1 MFFKNEKLKMK
12 KLYVLSFCLL
22 LSLVTWC
29 ANIVYP
35 WRATTAIVKS
45 GDSFEVWLN
54 ADQGQTINSVQLI
67 GPYSTVDA
75 SFKIKKGSW
84 VYDVTSENTYNI
96 NITVKVPAN
105 CPADRYDI
113 VLNTSSGFVS
123 SPSGVKVIKNY
134 KSSFYI
140 LHFSD
145 AHAFQKGSETVLN
158 RISTIV
164 DIANI
169 INPELVFNTGDNLY
183 RPTEDRMNQLFTGN
197 AKQSTKG
204 LNSLSAATFTV
215 AGNHDFDFDKLD
227 EKGFYKEKSDWW
239 NSWWGL
245 QTYNFKYNKA
255 RFMVINNGW
264 DGFKPT
270 QQIAATEAW
279 LKKEGKGNFRLG
291 AAHIRN
297 KEMPAFDSIAHLD
310 FALFGH
316 NHHIASQNPS
326 LLNNKPIQ
334 YIVNSIRDNMEFNL
348 YQVDGKTG
356 TCVPVGSKTGQVV
369 YIENPTDQK
378 TPALYKPK
386 LSLSYLN
393 VNDGSSVSNTA
404 IFVNKLDFAIEG
416 AKVRFVMPKAKK
428 YLVSNG
434 KIEQEFDGKN
444 VHVVDV
450 SVDLQAGSTL
460 EVSINVNE

>member
-1 MFFKNEKLKMK
+1 MK
-12 KLYVLSFCLL
+12 KLSLL
-22 LSLVTWC
+22 CLSLCLSLIVFS

-35 WRATTAIVKS
+35 WRSTTAIVKS
-45 GDSFEVWLN
+45 GESFEVWLN
-54 ADQGQTINSVQLI
+54 ADARQKVSSVTLQ
-67 GPYSTVDA
+67 GPYHSILA
-75 SFKIKKGSW
+75 PIKVKTGSW
-84 VYDVTSENTYNI
+84 IYDATSQNTYNTK
-96 NITVKVPAN
+96 ITVKVPRN
-105 CPADRYDI
+105 SPADRYDI
-113 VLNTSSGFVS
+113 VLNTTTGTLVS
-123 SPSGVKVIKNY
+123 PAGAKVIKGY
-134 KSSFYI
+134 KSSYYI

-145 AHAFQKGSETVLN
+145 IHAFQNKYPTTMQ

-183 RPTEDRMNQLFTGN
+183 RPNDERMNALFAGDLIN
-197 AKQSTKG
+197 STKG
-204 LNSLSAATFTV
+204 LNALNAAVFTV
-215 AGNHDFDFDKLD
+215 AGNHDIDFDNVP
-227 EKGFYKEKSDWW
+227 EQGFYKEKAAWW
-239 NSWWGL
+239 NKWWGL

-255 RFMVINNGW
+255 RFMAINNGW

-348 YQVDGKTG
+348 YKVDGKTG
-356 TCVPVGSKTGQVV
+356 TCVPVGSKTGQVIYV
-369 YIENPTDQK
+369 ENPTDQK
-378 TPALYKPK
+378 NPALYKPK
-386 LSLSYLN
+386 LTMSFLKA
-393 VNDGSSVSNTA
+393 NDGSNNSNTA
-404 IFVNKLDFAIEG
+404 TIVNKFDFAIEN
-416 AKVRFVMPKAKK
+416 ASVRFVMPKAKK

-434 KIEQEFDGKN
+434 KIEQEFEGKD

-450 SVDLQAGSTL
+450 TVDMQAGSTL
-460 EVSINVNE
+460 EVSIY

>member
-1 MFFKNEKLKMK
+1 MFMRKNRL
-12 KLYVLSFCLL
+12 LSIFFLL
-22 LSLVTWC
+22 LCFSTL
-29 ANIVYP
+29 AFSGNIIYP

-45 GDSFEVWLN
+45 GETFEVWLN
-54 ADQGQTINSVQLI
+54 ADQGQTVSLVQLV
-67 GPYSTVDA
+67 GPYNKVAA
-75 SFKIKKGSW
+75 SFKIKKGTW
-84 VYDVTSENTYNI
+84 VYDVISENTYNT
-96 NITVKVPAN
+96 NIKVNVPAN

-113 VLNTSSGFVS
+113 VLKTSSGDVI
-123 SPSGVKVIKNY
+123 SPAGVKVIKNY
-134 KSSFYI
+134 KSSYYI

-145 AHAFQKGSETVLN
+145 AHAFQRGSETVLN

-183 RPTEDRMNQLFTGN
+183 RPTEDRMNQLFAGN
-197 AKQSTKG
+197 LKQNNKG
-204 LNSLSAATFTV
+204 LNDLNAATFTV

-239 NSWWGL
+239 NTWWGL
-245 QTYNFKYNKA
+245 QTYNFTYA
-255 RFMVINNGW
+255 DGRFMVINNGW
-264 DGFKPT
+264 DGFKPA

-279 LKKEGKGNFRLG
+279 LQKKGKGNFRLS

-297 KEMPAFDSIAHLD
+297 KEMPAFDSIAHVD

-348 YQVDGKTG
+348 YKVDGITG
-356 TCVPVGSKTGQVV
+356 VCAPVGSKTGQVV
-369 YIENPTDQK
+369 YVQNPTDQK
-378 TPALYKPK
+378 TPELYKPK
-386 LSLSYLN
+386 LSLSFLKA
-393 VNDGSSVSNTA
+393 NDGSNTSNTA

-416 AKVRFVMPKAKK
+416 AKARFVMPLGKK
-428 YLVSNG
+428 YTISKG
-434 KIEQEFDGKN
+434 KIEQEFDGTN

-450 SVDLQAGSTL
+450 TVDLQAGSTL
-460 EVSINVNE
+460 EVSIHVNE

>member
-1 MFFKNEKLKMK
+1 MFMRKNRL
-12 KLYVLSFCLL
+12 LSIFFLL
-22 LSLVTWC
+22 LCFSTL
-29 ANIVYP
+29 AFSGNIIYP

-54 ADQGQTINSVQLI
+54 ADQGQTVSSVQLV
-67 GPYSTVDA
+67 GPYNKVAA
-75 SFKIKKGSW
+75 SFKIKKGTW
-84 VYDVTSENTYNI
+84 VYDVISENTYNT
-96 NITVKVPAN
+96 NIKVNVPAN

-113 VLNTSSGFVS
+113 VLKTSSGDVI
-123 SPSGVKVIKNY
+123 SPAGVKVIKNY
-134 KSSFYI
+134 TSSYYI

-145 AHAFQKGSETVLN
+145 AHAFQRGSETVLN

-164 DIANI
+164 DMANI

-197 AKQSTKG
+197 LKQNTKG
-204 LNSLSAATFTV
+204 LNDLNAATFTV

-239 NSWWGL
+239 NTWWGL
-245 QTYNFKYNKA
+245 QTYNFTFGNG

-264 DGFKPT
+264 DGFKPA

-279 LKKEGKGNFRLG
+279 LQKKGKGNFRLS

-348 YQVDGKTG
+348 YKVDGKTG
-356 TCVPVGSKTGQVV
+356 ICVPVGSKTGQVV
-369 YIENPTDQK
+369 YVENPEDQK
-378 TPALYKPK
+378 TPVLYKPK

-393 VNDGSSVSNTA
+393 ANDGSSISNTA

-416 AKVRFVMPKAKK
+416 AKARFVMPLGKNYTISK
-428 YLVSNG
+428 G
-434 KIEQEFDGKN
+434 KIEQEFNGTN

-450 SVDLQAGSTL
+450 LVDLQAGSAL
-460 EVSINVNE
+460 EVTIAEKL